1 MEMGPLATESR
12 GHLQADLSWRVLQ
25 GILVLGLHFSQL
37 GLLVPATQ
45 AASCA
50 VGKNRLYKRRVLEPP
65 PQTVLSINKAAYG
78 EARVDGDGQEGRG
91 RVQRE
96 SGRRRKEAGQA
107 SQ

>member
-1 MEMGPLATESR
+1 MLR
-12 GHLQADLSWRVLQ
+12 
-25 GILVLGLHFSQL
+25 GILALGLHSSQL

-78 EARVDGDGQEGRG
+78 ETRVDGDGQGGRG
-91 RVQRE
+91 SVQGE
-96 SGRRRKEAGQA
+96 SGSRRKEAGQA